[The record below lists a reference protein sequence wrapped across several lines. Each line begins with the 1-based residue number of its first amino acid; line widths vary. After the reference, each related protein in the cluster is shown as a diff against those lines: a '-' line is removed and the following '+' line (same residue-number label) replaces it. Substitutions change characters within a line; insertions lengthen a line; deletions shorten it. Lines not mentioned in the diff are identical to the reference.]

1 MSFFSLPITEMAR
14 FIQISSSKALH
25 NLSLQGETV
34 VTLHYK
40 EPRASGPHSFKLK
53 LLVRS
58 DVLTLL
64 FTLANPHAGV
74 SVPAFRSSWT
84 NYPPPLLY
92 TAQETQH
99 KTTALFFSSI
109 GWNDLWMIHSKIIS
123 SSSQKQ
129 FLSVYVQE
137 TSK

>member
-84 NYPPPLLY
+84 NYPPSFIQLRKHSIKLL
-92 TAQETQH
+92 
-99 KTTALFFSSI
+99 LCFFHQS
-109 GWNDLWMIHSKIIS
+109 DEMI
-123 SSSQKQ
+123 
-129 FLSVYVQE
+129 FE
-137 TSK
+137 

>member
-84 NYPPPLLY
+84 SYPPPLY
-92 TAQETQH
+92 SSGNTA
-99 KTTALFFSSI
+99 
-109 GWNDLWMIHSKIIS
+109 
-123 SSSQKQ
+123 
-129 FLSVYVQE
+129 
-137 TSK
+137 